1 VSAAPP
7 VVQAFGIGKDYGK
20 LRAVDAVDITVG
32 DGDFFG
38 FLGPNGAGKTTMI
51 HMLTT
56 LVSPTRGR
64 AEVAGH
70 DVVAEPLAVRKNI
83 GLVFQETTL
92 DGELSA
98 EENLQLAGKLYG
110 LGRADLRAR
119 IEEVLALFELTDR
132 RHDSVRTF
140 SGGMR
145 RQVDLARGILHR
157 PAVLFL
163 DEPTLGLDPVNR
175 GRVWEFLERLAREE
189 GMTLFLTTH
198 YLEEAE
204 PCDRVMIVDRGTVI
218 AQGTPDELKR
228 EIGGSES
235 IELVMSDPD
244 PRLLAD
250 IGRRTGSEPRRTDNG
265 VIVAVDSA
273 EAILPMLLP
282 LIGDRLE
289 SLSVRKPTLD
299 DVFVAATTPGGTT
312 AGRAAPGGA
321 PTSGG
326 TPAAA

>member
-1 VSAAPP
+1 MSTDP
-7 VVQAFGIGKDYGK
+7 VVQAFGLGKDYGK
-20 LRAVDAVDITVG
+20 LRAVEAVDIAVG
-32 DGDFFG
+32 RGEFFG

-64 AEVAGH
+64 AEVDGH

-98 EENLQLAGKLYG
+98 EENLELAGRLYG
-110 LGRADLRAR
+110 LGRAALRQR
-119 IEEVLALFELTDR
+119 IEEVLDLFELQDR

-157 PAVLFL
+157 PSVLFL

-175 GRVWEFLERLAREE
+175 GRVWSFLERLANEE
-189 GMTLFLTTH
+189 GMTLFLTTP

-204 PCDRVMIVDRGTVI
+204 PCDRVMIVDRGQVI
-218 AQGTPDELKR
+218 AQGTPVELKR
-228 EIGGSES
+228 DLGGRES

-250 IGRRTGSEPRRTDNG
+250 IARRTGADPRRTATG

-273 EAILPMLLP
+273 ESILPMLLP

-299 DVFVAATTPGGTT
+299 DVFVAATTPGSGATV
-312 AGRAAPGGA
+312 GA
-321 PTSGG
+321 PS
-326 TPAAA
+326 

>member
-1 VSAAPP
+1 VSAEPVVLEP
-7 VVQAFGIGKDYGK
+7 VVQAFGLGKDYGK
-20 LRAVDAVDITVG
+20 LRAVEAVDITVNQG
-32 DGDFFG
+32 EFFG

-56 LVSPTRGR
+56 LVGPTRGR
-64 AEVAGH
+64 AEIGGH
-70 DVVAEPLAVRKNI
+70 DVVAEPLEVRKHI

-110 LGRADLRAR
+110 LGRAELKER
-119 IEEVLALFELTDR
+119 IAEVLELFELTDR

-175 GRVWEFLERLAREE
+175 GRVWGFLERLASEE

-204 PCDRVMIVDRGTVI
+204 PCDRVMIVDRGQVI
-218 AQGTPDELKR
+218 AQGTPTELKHDL
-228 EIGGSES
+228 GGRES

-250 IGRRTGSEPRRTDNG
+250 IARRTGSEPRRTSSG

-273 EAILPMLLP
+273 EEILPMLLP

-299 DVFVAATTPGGTT
+299 DVFVAATTPGTV
-312 AGRAAPGGA
+312 AA
-321 PTSGG
+321 
-326 TPAAA
+326 

>member
-1 VSAAPP
+1 MSAAPP

-32 DGDFFG
+32 NGDFFG

-56 LVSPTRGR
+56 LVSPSRGR

-228 EIGGSES
+228 DLGGSES

-244 PRLLAD
+244 PRLLAE
-250 IGRRTGSEPRRTDNG
+250 IAQRTGSEPRRTGAG

-273 EAILPMLLP
+273 EAILPLLLP
-282 LIGDRLE
+282 LIGKRLE

-312 AGRAAPGGA
+312 AGAPA
-321 PTSGG
+321 GG

>member
-1 VSAAPP
+1 MSTDP
-7 VVQAFGIGKDYGK
+7 VVQAFGLGKDYGK
-20 LRAVDAVDITVG
+20 LRAVEAVDIAVG
-32 DGDFFG
+32 RGEFFG

-64 AEVAGH
+64 AEVDGH

-98 EENLQLAGKLYG
+98 EENLELAGRLYG
-110 LGRADLRAR
+110 LGRADLRRR
-119 IEEVLALFELTDR
+119 IEEVLDLFELQDR

-157 PAVLFL
+157 PSVLFL

-175 GRVWEFLERLAREE
+175 GRVWSFLERLASEE

-204 PCDRVMIVDRGTVI
+204 PCDRVMIVDRGQVI
-218 AQGTPDELKR
+218 AQGTPVELKR
-228 EIGGSES
+228 DLGGRES

-250 IGRRTGSEPRRTDNG
+250 IARRTGSEPRRTATG

-273 EAILPMLLP
+273 ESILPMLLP

-299 DVFVAATTPGGTT
+299 DVFVAATTPGSGATV
-312 AGRAAPGGA
+312 GA
-321 PTSGG
+321 PS
-326 TPAAA
+326 

>member
-1 VSAAPP
+1 VSAEPVVLEP
-7 VVQAFGIGKDYGK
+7 VVQAFGLGKDYGK
-20 LRAVDAVDITVG
+20 LRAVEAVDITVNQG
-32 DGDFFG
+32 EFFG

-56 LVSPTRGR
+56 LVGPTRGR
-64 AEVAGH
+64 AEIAGH
-70 DVVAEPLAVRKNI
+70 DVVAEPLEVRKQI

-110 LGRADLRAR
+110 LGRAELKER
-119 IEEVLALFELTDR
+119 IAEVLELFELTDR

-175 GRVWEFLERLAREE
+175 GRVWGFLERLASEE

-204 PCDRVMIVDRGTVI
+204 PCDRVMIVDRGQVI
-218 AQGTPDELKR
+218 AQGTPSELKR
-228 EIGGSES
+228 DLGGRES

-250 IGRRTGSEPRRTDNG
+250 IARRTGSEPRRTSSG

-273 EAILPMLLP
+273 EEILPMLLP

-299 DVFVAATTPGGTT
+299 DVFVAATTPGTV
-312 AGRAAPGGA
+312 AA
-321 PTSGG
+321 
-326 TPAAA
+326 

>member
-1 VSAAPP
+1 MPP
-7 VVQAFGIGKDYGK
+7 VTLEAKRLTKLYGA
-20 LRAVDAVDITVG
+20 RTAVDGLSFTARQGDVVG
-32 DGDFFG
+32 L
-38 FLGPNGAGKTTMI
+38 LGPNGAGKTTTI
-51 HMLTT
+51 RLLTTMLTPSAGEFT
-56 LVSPTRGR
+56 VAGVPGSRPAEIRRRVGVLPESAGYPGNQTGREYLRYHARLFGRPR
-64 AEVAGH
+64 AEAERVAARLL
-70 DVVAEPLAVRKNI
+70 AEMGLASR
-83 GLVFQETTL
+83 
-92 DGELSA
+92 
-98 EENLQLAGKLYG
+98 AGS
-110 LGRADLRAR
+110 R
-119 IEEVLALFELTDR
+119 IAGYSR
-132 RHDSVRTF
+132 
-140 SGGMR
+140 GMR
-145 RQVDLARGILHR
+145 QRLGIARALVND
-157 PAVLFL
+157 PAVVFL

-228 EIGGSES
+228 DLGGSES

-244 PRLLAD
+244 PRLLAE
-250 IGRRTGSEPRRTDNG
+250 IAQRTGSEPRRTGAG

-273 EAILPMLLP
+273 EAILPLLLP
-282 LIGDRLE
+282 LIGERLE

-312 AGRAAPGGA
+312 AGAGPAR
-321 PTSGG
+321 G

>member
-32 DGDFFG
+32 NGDFFG

-56 LVSPTRGR
+56 LVSPSRGR

-228 EIGGSES
+228 DLGGSES

-244 PRLLAD
+244 PRLLAE
-250 IGRRTGSEPRRTDNG
+250 IARRTGSEPRRTGAG

-273 EAILPMLLP
+273 EAILPLLLP
-282 LIGDRLE
+282 LIGERLE

-312 AGRAAPGGA
+312 AGAAAGGTAAGSGA
-321 PTSGG
+321 PA
-326 TPAAA
+326 PA

>member
-1 VSAAPP
+1 VSDAA
-7 VVQAFGIGKDYGK
+7 VVEAIGLGKDYGK
-20 LRAVDAVDITVG
+20 LRAVGEVDIEVG
-32 DGDFFG
+32 SGEFFG

-56 LVSPTRGR
+56 LVSPSRGR
-64 AEVAGH
+64 AEVVGH
-70 DVVAEPLAVRKNI
+70 DVVAEPLAVRKEI

-110 LGRADLRAR
+110 LDRADLKVR
-119 IEEVLALFELTDR
+119 IEEVLDLFELTER

-157 PAVLFL
+157 PTV
-163 DEPTLGLDPVNR
+163 
-175 GRVWEFLERLAREE
+175 LERLATEE

-204 PCDRVMIVDRGTVI
+204 PCDRVMIVDRGQVI

-228 EIGGSES
+228 DIGGRES

-250 IGRRTGSEPRRTDNG
+250 IARRTGSEPRRTATG

-273 EAILPMLLP
+273 EEILPMLLP

-299 DVFVAATTPGGTT
+299 DVFIAATTPGTV
-312 AGRAAPGGA
+312 AA
-321 PTSGG
+321 
-326 TPAAA
+326 